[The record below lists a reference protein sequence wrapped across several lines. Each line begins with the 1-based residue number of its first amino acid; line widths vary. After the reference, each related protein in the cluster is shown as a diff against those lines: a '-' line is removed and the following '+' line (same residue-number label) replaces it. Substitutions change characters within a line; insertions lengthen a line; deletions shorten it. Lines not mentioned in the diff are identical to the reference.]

1 MSDALVKQEG
11 LRYNKG
17 KLDFTQLSPV
27 AQILESIVFQYGA
40 CKYKRNNYKN
50 FKQDTPEMSGAERA
64 TLEFLQCAKRHIMAY
79 EQGEFLDT
87 ESKQPHLAHVVWNLN
102 RILDVYYY
110 GCTHGKDGKDLY
122 HQTLKHPLPEIPTL
136 DNFERLYGITPQL
149 LKEKA
154 QGNK

>member
-17 KLDFTQLSPV
+17 KLDFTQLSPI
-27 AQILESIVFQYGA
+27 AQACESLVFMYGA
-40 CKYKRNNYKN
+40 VKYKKNNWKN
-50 FKQDTPEMSGAERA
+50 FKSDPEVAKE
-64 TLEFLQCAKRHIMAY
+64 EFLQCALRHIDAIRR
-79 EQGEFLDT
+79 GEEFDP
-87 ESKQPHLAHVVWNLN
+87 ESKMPHAAHAVWNLN
-102 RILDVYYY
+102 RMIDISFY
-110 GCTHGKDGKDLY
+110 GHAAHGKDGKDLY
-122 HQTLKHPLPEIPTL
+122 HQPLKQPLPEIPTL